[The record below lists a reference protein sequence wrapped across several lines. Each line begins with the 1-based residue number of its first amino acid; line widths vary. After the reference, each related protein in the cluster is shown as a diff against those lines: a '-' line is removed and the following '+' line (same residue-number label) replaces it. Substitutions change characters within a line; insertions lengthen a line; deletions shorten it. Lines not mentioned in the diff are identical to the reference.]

1 MAKEL
6 YKTNDKEKNRIL
18 VSVTNSVIKDV
29 KEEINKMSEKDKSKS
44 QIKY

>member
-6 YKTNDKEKNRIL
+6 HKTNDKEKNIIL
-18 VSVTNSVIKDV
+18 VSVTNSVIKDL

>member
-6 YKTNDKEKNRIL
+6 HKTNDKEKNRIL
-18 VSVTNSVIKDV
+18 VSVTNSVIKDL

>member
-6 YKTNDKEKNRIL
+6 CKTNDKEKNRIL
-18 VSVTNSVIKDV
+18 VSVTNSVIKDL